1 MRGFIARLLVTA
13 FGLWL
18 ADVLLKGVRF
28 DGAVA
33 LFLAAALL
41 GIVNAIVRPVVVF
54 LTLPITLVTLGLF
67 LLVINGLMVMFVAW
81 LMPSFHISGLG
92 PAVLAS
98 VIVGIT
104 GWAANAYIGNRR
116 VEIWTAR
123 SQD

>member
-1 MRGFIARLLVTA
+1 MFGFLARVLITA

-18 ADVLLKGVRF
+18 ADVWLSGVRF

-41 GIVNAIVRPVVVF
+41 GVVNAIVRPVLIF

-81 LMPSFHISGLG
+81 LMPSFHLSGLG
-92 PAVLAS
+92 PAILAS
-98 VIVGIT
+98 VIVGLT
-104 GWAANAYIGNRR
+104 GWAANAFVGNKK
-116 VEIWTAR
+116 VEVWSVR
-123 SQD
+123 GGD